1 MRSVP
6 ALRKLIPLVVPV
18 LLLSGCAVGSF
29 VGAYFNTFY
38 NARRAFVE
46 AEEELLKA
54 PAAPRPATETR
65 EYLPPFTVP
74 AGAKTKF
81 ATVIEKCSKL
91 LQYHPESEFVD
102 DALFMIGKSYYYQNE
117 HQQAERKFRELL
129 DRFSD
134 GGLAF
139 ETRLLLANTLY
150 RARDFPG
157 ARELASRLGDDAG
170 EAGEGEILCGA
181 SLLLAHIALQAQDS
195 AGALVQLDRAA
206 GAATNDADRYAALI
220 TAADI
225 QAQLGSPG
233 DALRSFRRAADVSGT
248 APEEYRARIGAARM
262 LARLGEHEQ
271 AVSAM
276 EDLLDVTAN
285 RDVFGELEYEIGNV
299 YRDQG
304 DLESAITQYRYV
316 DTAFVRTEFAA
327 RAGYRLG
334 LLYEDSLLQYDSA
347 RVAYQRARGLAG
359 QSLIAPL
366 VNRKAE
372 IFTRYHLLRTELARQ
387 ESLRVLIVA
396 PPESLLARLDSIQAQ
411 RDSLLNARR
420 DSLLRAAPTS
430 DSILAL
436 SRDSVAA
443 LPDSLA
449 PPIPRSD
456 SLRAGLP
463 DSSSPGRDS
472 LATRGPL
479 PDSLLA
485 AGGDSASARP
495 VRPPLVTI
503 PLDTIEARIASAYS
517 ELGSLFLTGI
527 GRNDSASF
535 WFRRLLAEYPATPHT
550 PRALY
555 VLAQIAATDS
565 LNRPESDSLLQR
577 LADEHPGTEFGT
589 AAARRLGVVVDADT
603 DRVARETYQQGV
615 DALLGGE
622 NTRAL
627 SAFRSVVTGFPA
639 SPYAA
644 RAEYAV
650 GWIFEQSLGKPDSA
664 LAVYRRVAERYPQSE
679 AAIAVKPRIAA
690 VDLHLQEEETRARAA
705 RDSAA
710 APRDTTAVQKGA
722 PERKPSPGQPVI
734 LKPGEGGETG
744 EKERPAPP
752 PDEKGEP
759 PAEPPPEVEPPPPA
773 EEPPPGE
780 EPPPEEPP
788 GQAPDE
794 KPPPLQVTP

>member
-29 VGAYFNTFY
+29 VGAYFNTYY

-54 PAAPRPATETR
+54 PAAPRPATDTR

-139 ETRLLLANTLY
+139 ETRLLLGNTLY
-150 RARDFPG
+150 RARDFTG

-170 EAGEGEILCGA
+170 EAGEGKILAGA
-181 SLLLAHIALQAQDS
+181 SLLLAHLALQAQDS

-206 GAATNDADRYAALI
+206 GAATHDPDRYAALI

-225 QAQLGSPG
+225 QAELGSPG

-316 DTAFVRTEFAA
+316 DTAFVRTEYAA

-359 QSLIAPL
+359 QTLIAPL

-387 ESLRVLIVA
+387 ESLRVLLVA

-411 RDSLLNARR
+411 KDSVLNARR
-420 DSLLRAAPTS
+420 DSLLRAAPTP
-430 DSILAL
+430 DSLLAG
-436 SRDSVAA
+436 SRDSTAA
-443 LPDSLA
+443 LPDSLGRLT
-449 PPIPRSD
+449 PRPD
-456 SLRAGLP
+456 SLRAVLP
-463 DSSSPGRDS
+463 DSIIPGRDS
-472 LATRGPL
+472 LAQQAPP

-485 AGGDSASARP
+485 AERDSASAPR

-503 PLDTIEARIASAYS
+503 PLDTIDARIASAYS

-527 GRNDSASF
+527 ERNDSASF

-555 VLAQIAATDS
+555 VLARIAATDS
-565 LNRPESDSLLQR
+565 LNRPEGDSLLQR
-577 LADEHPGTEFGT
+577 LADEHPGTEFGM

-603 DRVARETYQQGV
+603 DRAARETYQQGV

-622 NTRAL
+622 STRAL
-627 SAFRSVVTGFPA
+627 TAFRSVATGFPA

-650 GWIFEQSLGKPDSA
+650 GWLFEQSLGKPDSA

-679 AAIAVKPRIAA
+679 AAIAVKPRLAA
-690 VDLHLQEEETRARAA
+690 VDLHLQEVETRARAA

-710 APRDTTAVQKGA
+710 APRDTSAVPAEG
-722 PERKPSPGQPVI
+722 PTRKPPPGQPVI
-734 LKPGEGGETG
+734 QEPGEG
-744 EKERPAPP
+744 EKERPEPP

-759 PAEPPPEVEPPPPA
+759 PAEPPPEVAPPPPA

-780 EPPPEEPP
+780 ELPPEEPP
-788 GQAPDE
+788 GQAPEE
-794 KPPPLQVTP
+794 KPPPRKVRP